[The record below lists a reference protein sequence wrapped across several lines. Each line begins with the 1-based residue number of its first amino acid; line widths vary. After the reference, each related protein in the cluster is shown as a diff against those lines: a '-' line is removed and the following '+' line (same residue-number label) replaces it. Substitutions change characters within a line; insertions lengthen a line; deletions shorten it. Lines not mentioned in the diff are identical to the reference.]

1 MKKYWLTINKDT
13 FIWTKGKQG
22 LIYNSMTNMSERFQ
36 HSDLLDKL
44 ITELHVMEN
53 LYRILLSEEEM
64 SQEPIRAFIEKV
76 MAIHSGSLTEN
87 GIGKDIPVSLVPTL
101 KIQDNV
107 HRYKYAEKKYKDESV
122 LSNCMRLVIHLNG
135 SQYGNNAHA
144 KQTIYPM
151 KSSSQT
157 GICLEELK
165 KFAHSAGTP
174 YYLSEIILVGCVWKH
189 EEYQKILDFFAAFS
203 LPMFVYCTEKDYQE
217 NQSFIPNEEK
227 VHYYIIKDE
236 YETFQPVTDANY
248 LLIVTSESDY
258 EKASELTESYPDT
271 AFRIVPIYNGKN
283 KAFFEEYIYLTEED
297 VLATKLSKREIFAHQ
312 SLNTNHYGT
321 LTITPDGNIYSN
333 LNDNSLGTIKD
344 SLYAV
349 TFRELTEGNSWL
361 RIRDQKPC
369 CDCIYQW
376 LCPSPSN
383 YEDVIGKPNLCHV
396 VKSKDIS

>member
-1 MKKYWLTINKDT
+1 MKRYWLTINKET
-13 FIWTKGKQG
+13 FIWTKGTYG
-22 LIYNSMTNMSERFQ
+22 LMYNTDNYKSATFER
-36 HSDLLDKL
+36 SVLLDKL
-44 ITELHVMEN
+44 ITELNTMES
-53 LYRILLSEEEM
+53 LYRILLDEDQLSDKYVYAFVNKLLS
-64 SQEPIRAFIEKV
+64 SQSAVLTDVASGEKAPI
-76 MAIHSGSLTEN
+76 SLTP
-87 GIGKDIPVSLVPTL
+87 IL
-101 KIQDNV
+101 KIQNDVNL
-107 HRYKYAEKKYKDESV
+107 YKYGQKRHKDESV
-122 LSNCMRLVIHLNG
+122 ISNCSRLIIHLNT
-135 SQYGNNAHA
+135 SLYGNNDYA
-144 KQTIYPM
+144 KQTQYPFE
-151 KSSSQT
+151 KNPSFNLNTEDIKQ
-157 GICLEELK
+157 
-165 KFAHSAGTP
+165 FVYSAGTP
-174 YYLSEIILVGCVWKH
+174 FYLAEIILVGCVWKH

-321 LTITPDGNIYSN
+321 LTITPDGYIYSN
-333 LNDNSLGTIKD
+333 LNDNPLGTIKD

-369 CDCIYQW
+369 CNCIYQW

-396 VKSKDIS
+396 VKSKD

>member
-22 LIYNSMTNMSERFQ
+22 LIYNSMTNMSEKFQ

-64 SQEPIRAFIEKV
+64 SKAPIRAFIEKV
-76 MAIHSGSLTEN
+76 IATHSGALTEN
-87 GIGKDIPVSLVPTL
+87 GIGKDIPVSLVPIL

-135 SQYGNNAHA
+135 SQNGNNAYA

-189 EEYQKILDFFAAFS
+189 KEHQEILDFFAAFS
-203 LPMFVYCTEKDYQE
+203 LPVFVYCTEKDYLE
-217 NQSFIPNEEK
+217 NRSSRFNEEK

-236 YETFQPVTDANY
+236 YDTFQPITDASY
-248 LLIVTSESDY
+248 QLIVTSEEEY
-258 EKASELTESYPDT
+258 EKALTLTESYPDISC
-271 AFRIVPIYNGKN
+271 RIVPIYIGYN